1 MGEWIIEP
9 GPAQLRAGSP
19 RWWFTSR
26 TTGRIVVAQAPNLA
40 LAVFALASVAGR
52 LLADHHTTA
61 RILSDV
67 ASGAIIFWSL
77 DEIVRGINPWR
88 RALGTVVLAF
98 SIMSIW
104 RR

>member
-61 RILSDV
+61 DS
-67 ASGAIIFWSL
+67 
-77 DEIVRGINPWR
+77 VRRGQRGHHLLEPR
-88 RALGTVVLAF
+88 
-98 SIMSIW
+98 
-104 RR
+104 